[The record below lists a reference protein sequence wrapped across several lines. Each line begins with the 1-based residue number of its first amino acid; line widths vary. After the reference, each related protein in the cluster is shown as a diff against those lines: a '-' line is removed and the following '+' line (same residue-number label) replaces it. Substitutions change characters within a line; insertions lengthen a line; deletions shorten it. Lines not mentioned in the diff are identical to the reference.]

1 MRKGVLVGIVV
12 TILLVVLAASF
23 LLDSPGQGVS
33 STEKGN
39 EIAVVYIEGVIMG
52 GRSGS
57 DFLSGTIAGSMT
69 VMDHLRKAAS
79 DPTVGAVVLRFNT
92 PGGSVPASQE
102 IATEIIRLKE
112 TGKPIVASMADVSA
126 SAGYYLAALADVIV
140 ANPGTITG
148 SLGVYMQVANF
159 EELYEKLGI
168 EYNYIKSG
176 EYKDMGATNRPLR
189 PEEKEILQAMVD
201 DIYQQFIETIA
212 EGRNMPAERVKE
224 LADGR
229 IYTGNQAKEL
239 GLVDELGNYYDAINM
254 AARMAGIT
262 GEPRVKSY
270 YKPGP
275 LDFLLSSQ
283 NLLNLWKGLSVQSG
297 QPFFVNQGNLE

>member
-1 MRKGVLVGIVV
+1 MRKDVLVGIAV

-189 PEEKEILQAMVD
+189 SEEKEILQAMVD
-201 DIYQQFIETIA
+201 DIYQQFIETVA

-275 LDFLLSSQ
+275 LDFLLGSQ
-283 NLLNLWKGLSVQSG
+283 NLLNLWKGLSVQPG
-297 QPFFVNQGNLE
+297 YPFMVNQGNLN

>member
-1 MRKGVLVGIVV
+1 
-12 TILLVVLAASF
+12 
-23 LLDSPGQGVS
+23 
-33 STEKGN
+33 
-39 EIAVVYIEGVIMG
+39 
-52 GRSGS
+52 
-57 DFLSGTIAGSMT
+57 
-69 VMDHLRKAAS
+69 
-79 DPTVGAVVLRFNT
+79 
-92 PGGSVPASQE
+92 
-102 IATEIIRLKE
+102 
-112 TGKPIVASMADVSA
+112 
-126 SAGYYLAALADVIV
+126 
-140 ANPGTITG
+140 
-148 SLGVYMQVANF
+148 
-159 EELYEKLGI
+159 
-168 EYNYIKSG
+168 
-176 EYKDMGATNRPLR
+176 
-189 PEEKEILQAMVD
+189 MVD
-201 DIYQQFIETIA
+201 DIYQQFIETVA

>member
-1 MRKGVLVGIVV
+1 MRKNVLVGIVV

-39 EIAVVYIEGVIMG
+39 EIAVVFIEGIIMG

-102 IATEIIRLKE
+102 IAAEIIRLKE

-201 DIYQQFIETIA
+201 DIYQQFIETVA

>member
-1 MRKGVLVGIVV
+1 MRKDVLVGIAV

-189 PEEKEILQAMVD
+189 SEEKEILQAMVD
-201 DIYQQFIETIA
+201 DIYQQFIETVA